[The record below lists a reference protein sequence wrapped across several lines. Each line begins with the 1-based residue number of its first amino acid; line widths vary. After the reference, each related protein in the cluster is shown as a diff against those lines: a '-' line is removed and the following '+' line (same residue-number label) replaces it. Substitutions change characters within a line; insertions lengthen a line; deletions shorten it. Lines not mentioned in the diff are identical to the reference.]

1 MSRSSLN
8 SFGLGAAVAVLGA
21 TRVAAADLS
30 VELDIPTQNSAAY
43 HKPYVAV
50 WIERADGGAPVRT
63 LAVWYDVRVRH
74 GNGAIWLRNL
84 RTWWRSGGQSLA
96 LPADGVSGATRSP
109 GRQVLS
115 FKGDQ
120 GVLAGLPDG
129 DYSLVVEAAREQ
141 GGRELVRA
149 PFQWRARSRAARVA
163 TRAAGSS
170 ELGALTVAV
179 LR

>member
-1 MSRSSLN
+1 MTRVSL
-8 SFGLGAAVAVLGA
+8 GVGAAVAVLAATGA
-21 TRVAAADLS
+21 SAADLS
-30 VELDIPTQNSAAY
+30 VELEVPTQASAAY
-43 HKPYVAV
+43 HKPYVAM
-50 WIERADGGAPVRT
+50 WIERADGAPVGT
-63 LAVWYDVRVRH
+63 LSVWYDVRVRH
-74 GNGAIWLRNL
+74 GNGTVWLRNL
-84 RTWWRSGGQSLA
+84 RSWWRSGGQALT

-109 GRQVLS
+109 GRQSLR

-129 DYSLVVEAAREQ
+129 DYNLVVEAAREQ
-141 GGRELVRA
+141 GGREVVRT
-149 PFQWRARSRAARVA
+149 PFKWRSRARAARTE